1 MGNAYT
7 ALADDAFGLFYNP
20 AGTALGDF
28 PRVGGTLGRFY
39 SPIGPLSFHAMTY
52 TRPLPILPGAT
63 VGAGYLGIHQA
74 SSGGKD
80 AFLLHF
86 SHALRLQRFY
96 LRKPLKVGG
105 NLKFMKVYPSAAGTG
120 KFGLGLDAGTLV
132 DVGYGLTWGVSATD
146 LTPDLGVP
154 QPFLTTG
161 VAYRWRR
168 RVTLAGD
175 MRVRRS
181 LTQFFPGVE
190 VDVYQGLL
198 KLRLGKGLPLD
209 GVSQIAAG
217 VGANFSPLIVD
228 FGMTVPWHGLK
239 RPGGAYQLSFQ
250 YKFGAPEFFGLY
262 PGGAARESADFKA
275 EIQDLDARKK
285 DLQAEVSAAEATKTS
300 LQTQVQAAEERLR
313 DVQERS
319 RTLEIETEQKE
330 YQQSHPMPGEPA
342 PAETVETPKPAPRP
356 PPKPASR
363 PKAEPPSRLPARHV
377 VQPGETLRGLAEK
390 YYGDPSLWE
399 LIYDANP
406 DKVERGLPV
415 EGADLVIPKP
425 GKR

>member
-1 MGNAYT
+1 MGNAYV

-20 AGTALGDF
+20 AGTAMGDF
-28 PRVGGTLGRFY
+28 PRLGGTLGRAY
-39 SPIGPLSFHAMTY
+39 SPIGPLSFHSMTY
-52 TRPLPILPGAT
+52 TRPFPILPGAT
-63 VGAGYLGIHQA
+63 VGAGYLGLHQA
-74 SSGGKD
+74 NSGGKD

-86 SHALRLQRFY
+86 SHAMRLEQFY

-105 NLKFMKVYPSAAGTG
+105 NLKFMKVYPSATSTG
-120 KFGLGLDAGTLV
+120 KFGLGLDAGALM
-132 DVGYGLTWGVSATD
+132 DVGYGLSWGVSATD

-168 RVTLAGD
+168 RVTLSGD

-181 LTQFFPGVE
+181 LTQFFPGLE

-209 GVSQIAAG
+209 GVSQLAAG

-239 RPGGAYQLSFQ
+239 RPGGAYQLSLQ

-275 EIQDLDARKK
+275 EIQDLESRKK
-285 DLQAEVSAAEATKTS
+285 DLEAEVSAAEANKTS
-300 LQTQVQAAEERLR
+300 LQSQVQAAEERLR
-313 DVQERS
+313 DIQERS
-319 RTLEIETEQKE
+319 RSLEIEAEKKE
-330 YQQSHPMPGEPA
+330 YIEVHPKPQPEQPA
-342 PAETVETPKPAPRP
+342 PKPAPKPAPRP
-356 PPKPASR
+356 
-363 PKAEPPSRLPARHV
+363 KAETHGSLPARHV
-377 VQPGETLRGLAEK
+377 VQAGETLRSLAEK
-390 YYGDPSLWE
+390 YYGDTSLWE
-399 LIYDANP
+399 LIYEANP

-415 EGADLVIPKP
+415 EGADLVIPRP